1 MAERLPTVSVVVPT
15 HERRD
20 LLPATVEPLLDD
32 AATSELVVVVDGSS
46 DGSFEWLRER
56 AADEPRL
63 RALSTPGLGPAAARE
78 AGVRA
83 ASGAVLLLVDD
94 DVVAERGLVSGHAR
108 RHAGEEG
115 LIVVGYMPPRVPS
128 IRRAGDFAVR
138 LYAREYE
145 QACRVYERDPDAVLL
160 GLWGGNV
167 SLRRSDFVRVQERGG
182 DAPVRYHEDRDF
194 GLRCRRAGLRAA
206 FDRSLRA
213 VHRHRRDLA
222 GFARDARAQGFGLR
236 VVHHRHADVLGPLPG
251 DAFERGL
258 ARPFRGLVRAARRRR
273 AGRVLALAVAAI
285 TWSAGRVRAWRLEE
299 RAARLLRRVE
309 QQRGASGGTA

>member
-15 HERRD
+15 HNRRD
-20 LLPATVEPLLDD
+20 LLPATLEPLLDD

-46 DGSFEWLRER
+46 DGSFEWVRER
-56 AADEPRL
+56 AAHEPRL
-63 RALSTPGLGPAAARE
+63 RALRTPGLGPAVARG

-83 ASGAVLLLVDD
+83 SSGAVVLLVDD

-108 RHAGEEG
+108 RHASEDG
-115 LIVVGYMPPRVPS
+115 LIVAGYMPPRVPP
-128 IRRAGDFAVR
+128 AGHAEDFAVR

-145 QACRVYERDPDAVLL
+145 QACCDYERDPDAVLR

-167 SLRRSDFVRVQERGG
+167 SLRRSDFVRVQERGD

-194 GLRCRRAGLRAA
+194 GLRCRRAGLRAT

-213 VHRHRRDLA
+213 VHMHRRDLQ

-236 VVHHRHADVLGPLPG
+236 VVHHRHADILGPLPD

-258 ARPFRGLVRAARRRR
+258 ARPLTGLVRAARRPR
-273 AGRVLALAVAAI
+273 AGHALALAISAL

-309 QQRGASGGTA
+309 QRRGASGTA